1 MKDKILYIII
11 IVLCLV
17 FLLWN
22 FIGSSKKTI
31 TYEYNTEEYSHV
43 CSDYDLDDKGLFYDE
58 NLNKYFITLGLK
70 SSGGYSI
77 DIEKIDID
85 KDGNVSIV
93 VLEKEPPD
101 DAIVTMALTCPTI
114 DISFSEKPKSITVS
128 NTLGEQY
135 K

>member
-58 NLNKYFITLGLK
+58 NLDKYFITLGLK

>member
-77 DIEKIDID
+77 DIEKVDID
-85 KDGNVSIV
+85 KSGNVSIV

>member
-70 SSGGYSI
+70 NSGGYSI
-77 DIEKIDID
+77 DIKKVDID
-85 KDGNVSIV
+85 KSGNVSIV

-114 DISFSEKPKSITVS
+114 DISFSEKPNSITVS

>member
-58 NLNKYFITLGLK
+58 NLDKYFITLGLK
-70 SSGGYSI
+70 SSGWYSI

>member
-1 MKDKILYIII
+1 MKDKILYITI

-58 NLNKYFITLGLK
+58 NLDKYFITLGLK